1 MEKLQLIGS
10 IMLILLMIMSLYS
23 SREPDTNYY
32 HSHTRNSHSHPHHHD
47 FYYNND
53 LYDTIENFN
62 ITHQSNNI
70 SHQSNN
76 QTISVTGNNNTIRNV
91 QNCNIRITNNRIY
104 VNEVE
109 IVDNLYFDFEHNG
122 EVYLIAKVLHNNCK
136 VFVIRKDNSLIKV
149 FSSN

>member
-23 SREPDTNYY
+23 SSESDTNYY
-32 HSHTRNSHSHPHHHD
+32 HSHTKDSHTHPHHHD

-53 LYDTIENFN
+53 IYDTIENFN
-62 ITHQSNNI
+62 IINK
-70 SHQSNN
+70 SNN
-76 QTISVTGNNNTIRNV
+76 QIISVTGSNNTIRNV

-109 IVDNLYFDFEHNG
+109 IVDHLYFDFEYNG
-122 EVYLIAKVLHNNCK
+122 EVYQIAKVLHNNCK